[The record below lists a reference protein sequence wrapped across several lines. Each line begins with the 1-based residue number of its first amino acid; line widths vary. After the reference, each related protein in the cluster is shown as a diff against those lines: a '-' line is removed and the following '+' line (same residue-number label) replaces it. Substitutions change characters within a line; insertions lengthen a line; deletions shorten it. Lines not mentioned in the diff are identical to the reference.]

1 MDQVWDQFRDNI
13 PHIVGALAILII
25 GYIVALIIS
34 RLVGAAVR
42 RSGLDGRIARLAS
55 GPDRTSPVDGAR
67 IARKVVFWL
76 IMLFV
81 LVAFLQNTGL
91 TIITE
96 PVNAFLTTVLAFLP
110 RLIGALVIAAI
121 AWLVATIVR
130 TLAQR
135 VLGLTRLDE
144 RLGTATADGR
154 GPLTTSLAQI
164 AYFLVWLFF
173 LPAIL
178 GALALNGLLGPVQ
191 NMIDQILAFLPNLAA
206 AALILVIAFF
216 VARLLA
222 QIVAG
227 LLAGVGFDNL
237 PERLGAGRVPTGGQS
252 PSRIAGQLVLVL
264 IMLFASI
271 EALNTL
277 GFVALAGIVTGLL
290 ALLGRVALGLMIFG
304 LGFYLARL
312 AARAVRSSGLANA
325 PMLALVAQGA
335 VLALAGAMALQQMGF
350 ATQIINLAFG
360 LTLGAIAV
368 AAALAFGLGGREV
381 ARDQLREWTQ
391 NSETGEGEQPTVG

>member
-1 MDQVWDQFRDNI
+1 M
-13 PHIVGALAILII
+13 
-25 GYIVALIIS
+25 
-34 RLVGAAVR
+34 
-42 RSGLDGRIARLAS
+42 
-55 GPDRTSPVDGAR
+55 
-67 IARKVVFWL
+67 VVFWL

-96 PVNAFLTTVLAFLP
+96 PVNAFLTTVLAFIP
-110 RLIGALVIAAI
+110 RPIGALVIAAI

-130 TLAQR
+130 TLVQR
-135 VLGLTRLDE
+135 AVGLAGLDGRLS
-144 RLGTATADGR
+144 TATPDGR
-154 GPLTTSLAQI
+154 GPLTNSLAQI

-191 NMIDQILAFLPNLAA
+191 GMIDRILAFLPNLAA
-206 AALILVIAFF
+206 AAMILVVAFF

-222 QIVAG
+222 QIVTG
-227 LLAGVGFDNL
+227 LLAGVGFDTL
-237 PERLGAGRVPTGGQS
+237 PERLGAGRLPTGGQS

-277 GFVALAGIVTGLL
+277 GFVALAAIVTGLL
-290 ALLGRVALGLMIFG
+290 ALLGRVALGLIIFG

-312 AARAVRSSGLANA
+312 AARAVRSSGLSNA

-335 VLALAGAMALQQMGF
+335 VFALAGAMALQQMGF

-391 NSETGEGEQPTVG
+391 DNRARGGEYPPSAGRS

>member
-55 GPDRTSPVDGAR
+55 GPDRTSPVHGAR

-96 PVNAFLTTVLAFLP
+96 PVNAFLTTVLAFIP
-110 RLIGALVIAAI
+110 RLIGALVIAAV

-130 TLAQR
+130 TLVQR
-135 VLGLTRLDE
+135 ALGLTRLDE
-144 RLGTATADGR
+144 RLGTATADER
-154 GPLTTSLAQI
+154 GPLTNSLAQI
-164 AYFLVWLFF
+164 ASFLVWLFF

-178 GALALNGLLGPVQ
+178 GALALTGLLEPVQ
-191 NMIDQILAFLPNLAA
+191 SMIDRILAFLPNLAA

-222 QIVAG
+222 QIVTG
-227 LLAGVGFDNL
+227 LLAGVGFDSL
-237 PERLGAGRVPTGGQS
+237 PERLGAGQLPTGGQS

-277 GFVALAGIVTGLL
+277 GFVALAAIVTGLL
-290 ALLGRVALGLMIFG
+290 ALLGRVALGLIIFG
-304 LGFYLARL
+304 LGFYLAQL

-325 PMLALVAQGA
+325 PMLALVAQAA

-368 AAALAFGLGGREV
+368 AGALAFGLGGREV

-391 NSETGEGEQPTVG
+391 NSESSEEEPPPVG